1 MAKNIEK
8 DRVVKAGDKALFTQK
23 NRVVED
29 KLRNKWTGLPMTEEQ
44 RKAYKKVWKE
54 IEESIT
60 YVTCGRNND
69 RGSDK
74 KTVLRQAQSRNK
86 RIHEKI
92 LSGE

>member
-1 MAKNIEK
+1 MAKNIKE
-8 DRVVKAGDKALFTQK
+8 

-29 KLRNKWTGLPMTEEQ
+29 KPRNKWAGIPMTEEQ
-44 RKAYKKVWKE
+44 RKKYKNVWKE

-60 YVTCGRNND
+60 YVTHGRNND
-69 RGSDK
+69 RSTDK

-92 LSGE
+92 LSGK